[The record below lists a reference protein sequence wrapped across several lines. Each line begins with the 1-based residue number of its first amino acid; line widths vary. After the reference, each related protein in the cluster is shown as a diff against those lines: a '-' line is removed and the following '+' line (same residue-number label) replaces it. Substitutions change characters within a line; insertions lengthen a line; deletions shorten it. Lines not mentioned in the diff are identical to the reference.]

1 MLLEAHGFGN
11 AVLIIVE
18 GDKVVV
24 GSIIESDSLLMALVV
39 VFLFLKVFNIS
50 IKSLL

>member
-18 GDKVVV
+18 GDKVV